1 MIEVIFRRL
10 GIAFLLLL
18 FVSFITFIFI
28 TLTPGSYFD
37 QLRAQPEHSD
47 EYIDQLEQQYG
58 LDDPVIVQYGRWLWN
73 LLQGDLGDSMVH
85 QQPVA
90 TLLWDRFKNS
100 ILLMSAAIFF
110 TWLIAL
116 PLGIMGAVYQHKF
129 LDKLFSV
136 LAFIGMSI
144 PNFFLA
150 FLLLYLALEVGGWPL
165 GGMTSVGFAE
175 FSLLGKIVDVAQ
187 HMLIPVAVISTGA
200 LAGLQ
205 RITRGNMLEELRKQY
220 ITSARARGIP
230 ENKVIYRHA
239 LRNAINPLITIF
251 GFQFSTLVSGS
262 ALVEIICNWPGM
274 GQLMLNAVRSQDQF
288 LVVGIV
294 LASGIMLILGNLVA
308 DILLAFF
315 DPRIRYGSASGR

>member
-1 MIEVIFRRL
+1 MLGVIVRRL
-10 GIAFLLLL
+10 GIAVLLLL
-18 FVSFITFIFI
+18 FVSFITFLFI

-47 EYIDQLEQQYG
+47 EYVDQLEERYG
-58 LDDPVIVQYGRWLWN
+58 LDDPVLVQYGRWLGN

-85 QQPVA
+85 QQPVV

-100 ILLMSAAIFF
+100 ILLMSVAIFF

-116 PLGIMGAVYQHKF
+116 PLGIIGAVHQHRL

-136 LAFIGMSI
+136 FAFVGMSI

-150 FLLLYLALEVGGWPL
+150 FLLLYLALTIGGWPL
-165 GGMTSVGFAE
+165 GGMTSIGFE
-175 FSLLGKIVDVAQ
+175 DFTLWGKIVDIAM
-187 HMLIPVAVISTGA
+187 HMLIPVVVISTGA

-205 RITRGNMLEELRKQY
+205 RITRGNMLEQLRKQY
-220 ITSARARGIP
+220 VTSARARGLP
-230 ENKVIYRHA
+230 ENRIVYRHA

-251 GFQFSTLVSGS
+251 GFQFSALISGS

-274 GQLMLNAVRSQDQF
+274 GQLMLGAVRSQDQF
-288 LVVGIV
+288 LVVGAV
-294 LASGIMLILGNLVA
+294 LASGIMLIVGNLVA
-308 DILLAFF
+308 DILLAAF
-315 DPRIRYGSASGR
+315 DPRIRYEGAGGG